1 MYMLTCIDDY
11 AFTVWVTLWGG
22 KHRESALSS
31 QIPHSGHSLEFDS
44 PKQNDISL
52 ELTIMNRV

>member
-1 MYMLTCIDDY
+1 MFMLLQY
-11 AFTVWVTLWGG
+11 GLLSGE
-22 KHRESALSS
+22 ESTGSTLSS
-31 QIPHSGHSLEFDS
+31 QISHSGHSLEFDS